1 MLRHKKAKSDL
12 KKHYFILNEIGLV
25 ITLLILLGAFSYDMG
40 SRQNENKQTS
50 REDVKRQE
58 TVEVKDVTRTKQVAN
73 KPPTPASPQPPKE
86 VPNDEI
92 ISEDVQQQLDQINQE
107 VSTGNKISIPPPPDK
122 PEEEDTER
130 IFKVVEKQPQLIG
143 GLDSLRNLIKYP
155 TMAKKADIEG
165 RVYVQFVVNKR
176 GEVENP
182 KIVRGPGAG
191 LNTEALR
198 VIKKAKFQP
207 GIQQGRPVNVRMT
220 MPIIFRIDEDD

>member
-12 KKHYFILNEIGLV
+12 KKHYYILNEIGLV
-25 ITLLILLGAFSYDMG
+25 LTLLILLGAFSYNMG
-40 SRQNENKQTS
+40 PQDNEDEQVS
-50 REDVKRQE
+50 QEDIQKQE
-58 TVEVKDVTRTKQVAN
+58 TVEVKDVTRTKQVAD

-122 PEEEDTER
+122 SDEEDKER
-130 IFKVVEKQPQLIG
+130 IFKVVEKQPQLVG
-143 GLDSLRNLIKYP
+143 GLDSLRSLIEYP
-155 TMAKKADIEG
+155 SMAKKADIEG
-165 RVYVQFVVNKR
+165 RVYVQFIVTKK
-176 GEVENP
+176 GEVKNP

-191 LNTEALR
+191 LNNEALR